1 MESEPQ
7 PDTPEFTFIKLM
19 ERMNAD
25 LEENERVQSPYA
37 PSTRMERLNLLWD
50 YLIGNPPLPQ
60 VADRYQ
66 DIFRQ
71 VMRKARSNWALLI
84 TESMVDRSR
93 INSVSSEVD
102 QDFDGDDVARRIH
115 EFSGF
120 GSFLSDLQTHL
131 FCFGEAYARVLKP
144 EEVIGEDQ
152 ESPAVGPEGTP
163 PMFTVEDP
171 RNCVGWEDP
180 RRPGKLMAWVK
191 VWDDELLDQQVAVM
205 YWQSVQYIARREPG
219 TYSESFD
226 PEEWDWTSGVEGETP
241 QTALPELAGFGG
253 VPVVK
258 FANKMGMGE
267 FEPHLDVLDRLM
279 DQTLQRIVIAWYQSF
294 KQRAVIGDL
303 DGGEDFSE
311 RDQVNS
317 LIRDL
322 RDGDTGEL
330 QNLFEADPGA
340 LWVVP
345 EGVKFW
351 ESTEAQLEPIQ
362 LAHRDDLRELA
373 AATRTPLSMFHPD
386 GANQTAQGSEM
397 QEKAHVD
404 KIQDRQSRMTPGVV
418 LLHQIAFAYA
428 QDEPRTVGVRVAWA
442 NASRMSMQIMADAI
456 QKTQGV
462 LSRKRQLILIWGMT
476 PDEVRLNETELL
488 QEQMMAQSMAV
499 SAPAPGGAADEQPA
513 TGNGTPPTDGQQ
525 QPAAAAEP
533 APTGAE

>member
-1 MESEPQ
+1 MDSEPQ

-19 ERMNAD
+19 ERMNQD

-37 PSTRMERLNLLWD
+37 PTTRQERLTLLWD

-93 INSVSSEVD
+93 INSVSTDVD
-102 QDFDGDDVARRIH
+102 KDFDGDDFAKRIH

-120 GSFLSDLQTHL
+120 GAFLSDLQTHL

-144 EEVIGEDQ
+144 EEVLGDDP

-163 PMFTVEDP
+163 PMFVVEDP
-171 RNCVGWEDP
+171 RNCVGWDDP
-180 RRPGKLMAWVK
+180 RRPGKLQAWVK
-191 VWDDELLDQQVAVM
+191 VWDDEILDQQVAVM
-205 YWQSVQYIARREPG
+205 YWGAVQYIARRAPG
-219 TYSESFD
+219 VYSDSFD
-226 PEEWDWTSGVEGETP
+226 PEEWDWTSGVEGESPTTP
-241 QTALPELAGFGG
+241 MPELATFGG

-258 FANKMGMGE
+258 FANKMNMGE

-294 KQRAVIGDL
+294 KQRAVIGNL

-311 RDQVNS
+311 PEQINS

-351 ESTEAQLEPIQ
+351 ESSEAQLEPIQ

-404 KIQDRQSRMTPGVV
+404 KIQDRQARMTPGLI
-418 LLHQIAFAYA
+418 LLHQIAFSFA
-428 QDEPRTVGVRVAWA
+428 QDDPRMVGVRVSWS

-456 QKTQGV
+456 QKTTGV
-462 LSRKRQLILIWGMT
+462 LSRKRQLINIWGMT
-476 PDEVRLNETELL
+476 PEEVRLNETELL
-488 QEQMMAQSMAV
+488 QEQMMAQSMTVDPAAGN
-499 SAPAPGGAADEQPA
+499 APAGADDTAGQTPSAGESEPDVEQEPA
-513 TGNGTPPTDGQQ
+513 T
-525 QPAAAAEP
+525 A
-533 APTGAE
+533 GAE